1 MTTHSRIAVLA
12 LQLSE
17 RLGRLVRR
25 PGSQGTETAAGAK
38 IFEFPIQA
46 TELSRVPT
54 QTPTPTERA
63 MTRRRAERTLLRTIV
78 IFGVAAALS
87 VGAANVA
94 TARGGG
100 GGGGGHGGGGG
111 GGHGGFGGGFGGGAD
126 HVGPG
131 FGGGFG
137 GHMGGPGLAG
147 GFGGHMGIHPGHFG
161 SPSAMVGEHGPGMAR
176 GFYHD
181 RGHHRFRGYY
191 TGDDCYLI
199 CLNRPYQYQS
209 DLSCPC

>member
-1 MTTHSRIAVLA
+1 MTTHSRIAGLA

-38 IFEFPIQA
+38 IFEFPIR
-46 TELSRVPT
+46 TPELRTIPVRA
-54 QTPTPTERA
+54 PTPTERA
-63 MTRRRAERTLLRTIV
+63 MTRRRAERTLLRTIM

-111 GGHGGFGGGFGGGAD
+111 GGVHVGGFGGGFGGG
-126 HVGPG
+126 HVGG

-137 GHMGGPGLAG
+137 SHVGGS
-147 GFGGHMGIHPGHFG
+147 GFGGGF
-161 SPSAMVGEHGPGMAR
+161 GEHGPGMAR
-176 GFYHD
+176 GSYHD
-181 RGHHRFRGYY
+181 RGYHRFRGYY

-209 DLSCPC
+209 GLSCPC